1 MKRKITAISII
12 ITAVVII
19 IAFSHSV
26 FEYTEKNQN
35 IIQDIEKDFFGDEI
49 YSELQIECTADDREA
64 IQPVLDFADKAFSYL
79 GDGDKYELF
88 GELGKYCYND
98 YTGNTHI
105 TSERHNIYFLTAKLN
120 DETGYLWVEYF
131 HEGHSESNEFTTI
144 RDRKS
149 RWTLEKTDGKWVVS
163 DILEHP

>member
-1 MKRKITAISII
+1 MKIKITAISII
-12 ITAVVII
+12 ITAIVVVISFFN
-19 IAFSHSV
+19 AV
-26 FEYTEKNQN
+26 LEYTEKSQN
-35 IIQDIEKDFFGDEI
+35 TEQIIEEEFFGTEI

-64 IQPVLDFADKAFSYL
+64 IQPILDFADKAFSYL

-105 TSERHNIYFLTAKLN
+105 ASERHNIYFLTAKLN

-131 HEGHSESNEFTTI
+131 HEGHSESNEFTII

-149 RWTLEKTDGKWVVS
+149 RWSLEKTDGEWVVA
-163 DILEHP
+163 DILEPA